1 MKSNPLFHRLFK
13 GIGAASFSQILNIF
27 TQISIVPLF
36 LFFLGVSSYGDWIVL
51 STIPSYL
58 MMSDLGLLN
67 VAAIQITLE
76 IAKNNKQKALVIFQ
90 GTWVFI
96 CILNF
101 ILFLISFLYLVIP
114 FDKWF
119 NLQTITNSQAI
130 SIAFILT
137 LSVLINL
144 QSGSIGAVFRSDGKY
159 IIGIWITTFSK
170 FIEFTAISICLIFGA
185 SLFDIA
191 LVQLFVRII
200 VFCIYLS
207 FLNKYFPWIV
217 ISFNLQSFMKIKSM
231 ILPSLAYMVFP
242 LGNMLKNQGVLML
255 VSSILGPIAVV
266 ALSTVKT
273 LINSTAQF
281 IGVINGSTQIE
292 ISSAF
297 ASGNT
302 STAILLNRYSCQV
315 TLWLSLLNALF
326 LSIFGLYIIRVWT
339 LDKVLVTN
347 TFFYLMILVG
357 FVNSIWLSFV
367 NIPIAINRH
376 SKISLYF
383 IILTFLSLIIM
394 NFLLPVLH
402 LNGVAISLLI
412 IDLMLIPITF
422 KLSMNI
428 LNDNLFNF
436 LKFISNFPLNLFF
449 NIINSILK

>member
-1 MKSNPLFHRLFK
+1 
-13 GIGAASFSQILNIF
+13 
-27 TQISIVPLF
+27 
-36 LFFLGVSSYGDWIVL
+36 
-51 STIPSYL
+51 
-58 MMSDLGLLN
+58 
-67 VAAIQITLE
+67 
-76 IAKNNKQKALVIFQ
+76 
-90 GTWVFI
+90 
-96 CILNF
+96 
-101 ILFLISFLYLVIP
+101 
-114 FDKWF
+114 
-119 NLQTITNSQAI
+119 
-130 SIAFILT
+130 
-137 LSVLINL
+137 
-144 QSGSIGAVFRSDGKY
+144 
-159 IIGIWITTFSK
+159 
-170 FIEFTAISICLIFGA
+170 
-185 SLFDIA
+185 
-191 LVQLFVRII
+191 
-200 VFCIYLS
+200 
-207 FLNKYFPWIV
+207 
-217 ISFNLQSFMKIKSM
+217 MKIKSM

-449 NIINSILK
+449 KIINSILK